1 MGTGQLPTGGRT
13 CSSLSLGTFQAAG
26 RDPRTPTRP
35 RPRAGSGPP
44 GNARCSSRP
53 SPNAGSQA
61 SCRSRRPEGTDTP
74 RWRLRDKRRV
84 QSDNL
89 KFAKRH
95 SPFQMRAAWQTAG
108 AAGAGGDG
116 TSSVTRTR
124 LTAEASP
131 RGRNRKRRRLPTDL
145 SANPRA
151 RERARRTRPRRRSA
165 SRGSP
170 KAWASQRA
178 WGQTRGRTASSV
190 SFFPPKGSGPTT
202 SCKRPFPRRRPRAER
217 AQDASETAPLRAT

>member
-1 MGTGQLPTGGRT
+1 M
-13 CSSLSLGTFQAAG
+13 
-26 RDPRTPTRP
+26 
-35 RPRAGSGPP
+35 
-44 GNARCSSRP
+44 
-53 SPNAGSQA
+53 
-61 SCRSRRPEGTDTP
+61 
-74 RWRLRDKRRV
+74 
-84 QSDNL
+84 
-89 KFAKRH
+89 
-95 SPFQMRAAWQTAG
+95 AG

-178 WGQTRGRTASSV
+178 WGQTRGPTASSV

-217 AQDASETAPLRAT
+217 AQDASETAPLRAPDASPLLSSQSESRHETGTGPAGPQDVAEPGQLGPCASAVRPAGKDHGQRATGESARNQPSFLVGD